1 MKKLLLFTAML
12 LVFSGCTRDETTDPG
27 QPVSGSVD
35 NAPHFYGS
43 ALLDTPDAATRGVAN
58 KLKLWPKSMAEEE
71 LTVKFL
77 NGSEEYRAY
86 VKQVAHEWEKAA
98 GVRFI
103 YVPDDMEAMIR
114 IGFDYVRG
122 MQTSW
127 SYTGTDILQLFDRQD
142 EPTIHF
148 AQWRRI
154 SDEKKRSDVLRSFG
168 QTLGL
173 ELEFRHPMLDPGW
186 IRNDDGTLNEAEI
199 RRYWEDELAEFISW
213 DELKKMV
220 LDPISVN
227 ARFIAQTDY
236 YDPNSVMNW
245 PFFEEI
251 AHSQQPI
258 DFDSDYKTELSQLD
272 KEFIQSLYGE
282 SFNGMPVP
290 GSYLPLIEFDF
301 TGTSVR
307 FDMIADKNLVVI
319 WDEEAKACTYYDL
332 PAHATSV
339 SVSASHEF
347 LVSKKRKIV
356 IGEVLEYGQQMP
368 STSSALTKF
377 DFTGAVGADGIV
389 VKPYNTALETVW
401 IRGGAGFIPQAFN
414 FASNNHIKNL
424 YLTQTLGST
433 VNVDN
438 CRSLELLANT
448 PGIYRQLIAKPFEPG
463 DKIGIKEPGNALS
476 KGWPYSPMDYS
487 SLRDVNL
494 QNCPNLKTVSF
505 DNTQV
510 LKLDFTERD
519 SLEYVYLS
527 SFDNAIVGG
536 GNPKG
541 QYLLETLRTLPS
553 RVGKSEGEI
562 YLRGIGYVTS
572 IPVEQV
578 SENQIV
584 YPPARLMTKYVPVEI
599 DRNTL
604 KQIIL
609 STSRKN
615 WKIVWDSEVTLV
627 N

>member
-1 MKKLLLFTAML
+1 ML

-154 SDEKKRSDVLRSFG
+154 SDGKKRSDVLRSFG

-307 FDMIADKNLVVI
+307 FDMTADKNLVVI

-332 PAHATSV
+332 PAHATSA

-494 QNCPNLKTVSF
+494 QNCPNLKTVSL

-553 RVGKSEGEI
+553 RVGKSEGEV

-599 DRNTL
+599 NRNVL

-609 STSRKN
+609 TISRKN